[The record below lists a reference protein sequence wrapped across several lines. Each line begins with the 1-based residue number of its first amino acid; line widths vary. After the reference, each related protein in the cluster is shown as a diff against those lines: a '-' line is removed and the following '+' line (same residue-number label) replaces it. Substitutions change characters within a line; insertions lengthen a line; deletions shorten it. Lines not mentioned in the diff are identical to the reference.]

1 MNMEK
6 NEKLTLNEIIEDL
19 NKVHNNIGKETTKYY
34 SNVLSDE
41 EIEDAMNNIESSE
54 FRLEEIINKLVEL
67 SKK

>member
-1 MNMEK
+1 MEK

-41 EIEDAMNNIESSE
+41 EIEDTMNNIDGSE
-54 FRLEEIINKLVEL
+54 IKLEEIINKLVEL

>member
-1 MNMEK
+1 MEK

-54 FRLEEIINKLVEL
+54 FKLEKIIEKLVEL

>member
-41 EIEDAMNNIESSE
+41 EIEDTMNNIDGSE
-54 FRLEEIINKLVEL
+54 IKLEEIINKLVEL

>member
-1 MNMEK
+1 MRK
-6 NEKLTLNEIIEDL
+6 NERLALNEIIEDL

-41 EIEDAMNNIESSE
+41 EIEDAMNNIDVSE
-54 FRLEEIINKLVEL
+54 IRLAEIIEKLSKL

>member
-41 EIEDAMNNIESSE
+41 EIEDAMDNIESSE
-54 FRLEEIINKLVEL
+54 IKLAEIIEKLVEL
-67 SKK
+67 SK

>member
-1 MNMEK
+1 MEK

-41 EIEDAMNNIESSE
+41 EIEDAMNNIDVSE
-54 FRLEEIINKLVEL
+54 IRLAEIIEKLSKL

>member
-1 MNMEK
+1 MEK

>member
-1 MNMEK
+1 MEK

-19 NKVHNNIGKETTKYY
+19 NKLHNNIGKETTKYY

-41 EIEDAMNNIESSE
+41 EIEDTMNNIDGSE
-54 FRLEEIINKLVEL
+54 IKLEEIINKLVEL

>member
-1 MNMEK
+1 MEK

-41 EIEDAMNNIESSE
+41 EIEDAMDNIESSE
-54 FRLEEIINKLVEL
+54 IKLAEIIEKLVEL
-67 SKK
+67 SK

>member
-1 MNMEK
+1 MEK

-41 EIEDAMNNIESSE
+41 EIEDAMNNIDGSE
-54 FRLEEIINKLVEL
+54 IKLAKIIEKLAEL
-67 SKK
+67 SNK